1 MRLPCRRL
9 TNCTVCVCRLVNKQ
23 NKYPAML
30 LTQGI
35 NTKYKDYQDPRT
47 WTIPLAA
54 CFVKMAGL
62 LGISAM
68 AEDIMR
74 DPSQVQLVK
83 SQVSIPA
90 RSC

>member
-1 MRLPCRRL
+1 
-9 TNCTVCVCRLVNKQ
+9 VNKQ

-90 RSC
+90 RSS